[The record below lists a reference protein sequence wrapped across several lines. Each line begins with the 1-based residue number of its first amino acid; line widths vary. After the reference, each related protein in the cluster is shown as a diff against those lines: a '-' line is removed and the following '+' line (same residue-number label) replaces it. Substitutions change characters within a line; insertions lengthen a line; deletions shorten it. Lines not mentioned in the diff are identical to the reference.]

1 MNTGKQWCDAAA
13 YLRLEEKSGD
23 PACADVCFPSLEC
36 RYETTS
42 SDDSSSDESSSSGSE
57 EEEEEEEKEKVSG
70 GEESFGNM
78 EGNINEVL
86 VEVERREED
95 GRSEKPEVRERWVE
109 GWWSQRMSLF

>member
-1 MNTGKQWCDAAA
+1 MF
-13 YLRLEEKSGD
+13 
-23 PACADVCFPSLEC
+23 VFPLGC
-36 RYETTS
+36 RYESTS

-57 EEEEEEEKEKVSG
+57 DEEEEKEKVSG

-95 GRSEKPEVRERWVE
+95 GRSEKPEVRER
-109 GWWSQRMSLF
+109 